1 MESKMTD
8 NEKYQVL
15 MAKYKDVRRDPDKIE
30 ESLRL
35 LDAAMAVK
43 AKGNVDPDLVLGM
56 AYL

>member
-1 MESKMTD
+1 MTD
-8 NEKYQVL
+8 NEKYQML

-30 ESLRL
+30 ESMRL

-43 AKGNVDPDLVLGM
+43 AKGNVDPDIVLGM